1 MTPTI
6 AQLAM
11 QVLVQAGNAKN
22 SLYQA
27 ITTAR
32 TQHQSLDLTTCQD
45 QLLAAHKVQT
55 QMMAKMAAEDLPV
68 TTLINHAMDTLM
80 AVQGNYE
87 LIVALGCD
95 WQDK

>member
-6 AQLAM
+6 EQLAM
-11 QVLVQAGNAKN
+11 QVLVTAGTAKN
-22 SLYQA
+22 SLYRA
-27 ITTAR
+27 IAVAR
-32 TQHQSLDLTTCQD
+32 EQHQSLDLTACHD

-68 TTLINHAMDTLM
+68 TILINHAMDTLM

-87 LIVALGCD
+87 LIMALGPD
-95 WQDK
+95 WH

>member
-6 AQLAM
+6 EQLAM
-11 QVLVQAGNAKN
+11 QVLVTAGTAKEN
-22 SLYQA
+22 LYRA
-27 ITTAR
+27 ITIAR
-32 TQHQSLDLTTCQD
+32 EQHQSLELSACHD

-68 TTLINHAMDTLM
+68 TILINHAMDTLM

-87 LIVALGCD
+87 LVEALGPD
-95 WQDK
+95 WH

>member
-6 AQLAM
+6 EQLAM
-11 QVLVQAGNAKN
+11 QVLVTAGTAKE
-22 SLYQA
+22 SLYRA
-27 ITTAR
+27 IATAR
-32 TQHQSLDLTTCQD
+32 EQHQSLELSVCHD

-68 TTLINHAMDTLM
+68 TILINHAMDTLM

-87 LIVALGCD
+87 LLEALGPD
-95 WQDK
+95 WH